1 MALQVWLPLTGNLKN
16 LGLSKT
22 SQINT
27 TNLSFL
33 DNGKIGKCLT
43 GYTGYFNIPSMAGKK
58 QFSVAY
64 WIKINTAT
72 STNWLDAFRWYS
84 TDGTETYGSRNEF
97 YTNCTL
103 TGFWFAGSPNS
114 ISGKTTTVGEW
125 HHNAFVI
132 DYSTGIAKF
141 YINGVSVGSV
151 TNVYTTHYLTGENF
165 MIGEK
170 GLDASIND
178 VRIYDNCLSPKEVKE
193 LSKGLIA
200 HYPLNDEIGGE
211 NLMPNSNIMGLGSAN
226 PSTGTWRLAGTST
239 MTKSRLLIEDSPI
252 GKCYCFQNSGVQT
265 ANDGSCYGIDSF
277 PLEANTQYTIS
288 MFARIVDGR
297 EGYAG
302 YNVYHI
308 SSEDGGTH
316 TKIDKNYR
324 VTPLNEDGSWT
335 RCIYTFTTNAST
347 TRNIYIGITT
357 GTENVTTQMCLIK
370 IEKGSI
376 VTPWTPN
383 LNDELYSTLG
393 LDNGIVYDCSG
404 YGHDGNIVGSISINS
419 EAPRY
424 TVSSSFS
431 GNEQILAESPTAEA
445 KSASL
450 WIYIPS
456 IETNNLVFADYK
468 SKLAFG
474 FYSSYIVTAVT
485 GDNNYRT
492 TYESS
497 LLTNNSWHH
506 IVIVKS
512 ESSGMELWIDGVKQ
526 TPRSGYDAW
535 SSGMSDGLTIGA
547 RTNGNNKF
555 IGSISDLRIYAT
567 ALSAEDIKS
576 LYETRA
582 SIDNYSNTYAYEFME
597 V

>member
-1 MALQVWLPLTGNLKN
+1 
-16 LGLSKT
+16 
-22 SQINT
+22 
-27 TNLSFL
+27 
-33 DNGKIGKCLT
+33 
-43 GYTGYFNIPSMAGKK
+43 MAGKK

-64 WIKINTAT
+64 WVKINIATA
-72 STNWLDAFRWYS
+72 TNWLDVFRWYS
-84 TDGTETYGSRNEF
+84 TDGSSSYGSRNEF
-97 YTNCTL
+97 YTDCTR

-114 ISGKTTTVGEW
+114 ISGKATTVGEW
-125 HHNAFVI
+125 HHHAFII
-132 DYSTGIAKF
+132 DYSAGTAEF
-141 YINGVSVGSV
+141 YINGVSVGAV
-151 TNVYTTHYLTGENF
+151 TGVYTTHYLTGENF
-165 MIGEK
+165 MIGEN

-178 VRIYDNCLSPKEVKE
+178 VRIYDHCLSPKEVKE
-193 LSKGLIA
+193 LSKGLVA
-200 HYPLNDEIGGE
+200 HYPLNDGVGNPNLILSDQSHWYLFNASHTLERTNDGVKMTVTSSAPNGFMIPFASDNTLVGDETFTLTFKYKTNISNFNSIYLMCRSGGNKSIWLSSTNYYSLNE
-211 NLMPNSNIMGLGSAN
+211 WKTFSLTSSF
-226 PSTGTWRLAGTST
+226 PSTSGQVTYAI
-239 MTKSRLLIEDSPI
+239 LIPYI
-252 GKCYCFQNSGVQT
+252 RKVNSWIEIK
-265 ANDGSCYGIDSF
+265 D
-277 PLEANTQYTIS
+277 NTL
-288 MFARIVDGR
+288 
-297 EGYAG
+297 
-302 YNVYHI
+302 
-308 SSEDGGTH
+308 
-316 TKIDKNYR
+316 K
-324 VTPLNEDGSWT
+324 L
-335 RCIYTFTTNAST
+335 
-347 TRNIYIGITT
+347 
-357 GTENVTTQMCLIK
+357 
-370 IEKGSI
+370 EKGSVATSWI
-376 VTPWTPN
+376 PN
-383 LNDELYSTLG
+383 PNDELYSTMG
-393 LDNGIVYDCSG
+393 FDDGIVYDCSG

-526 TPRSGYDAW
+526 TPRSGYDTW

-582 SIDNYSNTYAYEFME
+582 SIDNYNNVYAYELME